1 MPANQHARQLRQRMT
16 DAEQLLWQHL
26 RNRRLAGHKF
36 RRQHP
41 IGPYIVDFVH
51 LQARLIIEADGGQ
64 HLASQRDPQR
74 DAWLQAQGYR
84 VLRFW
89 NHDILQQPDTVL
101 AAIWQALSDQT
112 RKDASA

>member
-1 MPANQHARQLRQRMT
+1 MPANQYARQLRQRMT
-16 DAEQLLWQHL
+16 DAEQLLWHHL
-26 RNRRLAGHKF
+26 RNRRLDGHKF

-89 NHDILQQPDTVL
+89 NHDILQQTDTVL
-101 AAIWQALSDQT
+101 AAIWQALPDQT

>member
-1 MPANQHARQLRQRMT
+1 MPANQYARQLCQRMT
-16 DAEQLLWQHL
+16 DAEQLLWHHL
-26 RNRRLAGHKF
+26 RNRRLDGHKF

-101 AAIWQALSDQT
+101 AAIWQALPDQT
-112 RKDASA
+112 RKDAPA

>member
-1 MPANQHARQLRQRMT
+1 MPASQHARQLRQRMT
-16 DAEQLLWQHL
+16 DAELLLWRHL
-26 RNRRLAGHKF
+26 RSRRLDGHKF

-51 LQARLIIEADGGQ
+51 LQARLIIEADGSQ
-64 HLASQRDPQR
+64 HLGNAHDRQR

-89 NHDILQQPDTVL
+89 NNDILQHPDTVL
-101 AAIWQALSDQT
+101 AAIWQALPDQT

>member
-1 MPANQHARQLRQRMT
+1 MPANQQARQLRQRMT

-26 RNRRLAGHKF
+26 RNRRLADHKF

-112 RKDASA
+112 RKDAST

>member
-1 MPANQHARQLRQRMT
+1 MPANQHVRQLRQRMT

-41 IGPYIVDFVH
+41 IGPYIVEFVH